1 MLSCDMKALYFWR
14 TMKQRIK
21 ELRTGLGLTQ
31 VKFAKILGVS
41 VASLRR
47 WEAGDASP
55 SPMAITRIEEVSNYT
70 TEQILQEYAKL
81 EEPVAECSDAA
92 YRVNF
97 SYKRKQHEAVW
108 MPYVINGPTD
118 QLDFYNLLLQIQENT
133 KLDIEDSIYF
143 KRVSMLKSIDGI
155 QTSQFLL
162 EQPKQNSKCW
172 SSDYGTH
179 GFHRY
184 VGRFPSHL
192 IRAIINAFGADENDI
207 ILDPFSGSGTTLVES
222 RMLGIPA
229 IGIEISPL
237 SAMISRVKSQFPLKP
252 IDGAVL
258 IDSLSKFY
266 ASKWDEFFTTFDV
279 DTFTHED
286 VLTRSGNAIAEFFNI
301 ERWFTPEALLGTSIV
316 VEYILKQ
323 TGYIKDFLTI
333 ALSAKMRSIGNVDV
347 DVVRAE
353 YRKTPRENVNVL
365 KLVKSQLQKMLK
377 GINDTLSYSSDD
389 LLSET
394 SVQVIEN
401 SVLATDLPER
411 SVSHIITSPPY
422 GVESLSYLRTHLLS
436 FRALEPILGVDP
448 YNFGENVIGSE
459 YLDDAI
465 PDVNMFKVKDVSVT
479 YLSFFSNMLSESS
492 SNKDLK
498 RITMMMKFFEDMYCL
513 IEKFSRWIKPG
524 GHVAFII
531 GNKKLGD
538 EIIPT
543 DTIIDEIFT
552 SFGFASDGSIAHKL
566 KTNNSNSRVPW
577 QERIIENEFI
587 MLYTKVIL

>member
-1 MLSCDMKALYFWR
+1 MKNC
-14 TMKQRIK
+14 IK
-21 ELRTGLGLTQ
+21 EMRTGFGLTQ
-31 VKFAKILGVS
+31 EKFAKILGVS

-47 WEAGDASP
+47 WEAGEASP
-55 SPMAITRIEEVSNYT
+55 SPMALARIEEVSKLT
-70 TEQILQEYAKL
+70 TEEILQECSAL
-81 EEPVAECSDAA
+81 DEPTTKFSDDA
-92 YRVNF
+92 YRVDF
-97 SYKRKQHEAVW
+97 FWKGKRHEAVW
-108 MPYVINGPTD
+108 MPYVINGPKD
-118 QLDFYNLLLQIQENT
+118 QLDFYNLLL
-133 KLDIEDSIYF
+133 KLQSESEFDIEAPTYF
-143 KRVSMLKSIDGI
+143 KRLSMLKSVDGVP
-155 QTSQFLL
+155 TSQYLL
-162 EQPKQNSKCW
+162 EKPRPNAKCW

-192 IRAIINAFGADENDI
+192 IRALINAFGANEDDV

-222 RMLGIPA
+222 RMLGIPSV
-229 IGIEISPL
+229 GIEISPL
-237 SAMISRVKSQFPLKP
+237 SAMISRVKSQFSITPME
-252 IDGAVL
+252 GAKI
-258 IDSLSKFY
+258 IDSLSQFY
-266 ASKWDEFFTTFDV
+266 NSKWEEFYSLHSGDSTG
-279 DTFTHED
+279 HED
-286 VLTRSGNAIAEFFNI
+286 VLNRVGNSIPEFPNI

-316 VEYILKQ
+316 VEYILCQK
-323 TGYIKDFLTI
+323 GYVKDFLTI

-353 YRKTPRENVNVL
+353 YRKTPRKNVNVL
-365 KLVKSQLQKMLK
+365 KLMKSQIQKMLK
-377 GINDTLSYSSDD
+377 GINDTISYCSDV
-389 LLSET
+389 LLDES

-401 SVLATDLPER
+401 NVLATDLPKC

-459 YLDDAI
+459 YLDGAI
-465 PDVNMFKVKDVSVT
+465 PDVNAFRVKNVSGT
-479 YLSFFSNMLSESS
+479 YLSFFSKILLVDNSS
-492 SNKDLK
+492 KDLK

-513 IEKFSRWIKPG
+513 IEKFAYWIKPN
-524 GHVAFII
+524 GHVAFVI

-552 SFGFASDGSIAHKL
+552 SFGFVSDGSIAHKL
-566 KTNNSNSRVPW
+566 KTNNSNSQVPW

-587 MLYTKVIL
+587 MLYTKVTP

>member
-1 MLSCDMKALYFWR
+1 MKALLIGGA
-14 TMKQRIK
+14 MKDRIK
-21 ELRTGLGLTQ
+21 ELRTSFGLTQ

-47 WEAGDASP
+47 WEAGDALP
-55 SPMAITRIEEVSNYT
+55 SPMAVARIEEVSRYT
-70 TEQILQEYAKL
+70 TEQILQEYATL
-81 EEPVAECSDAA
+81 EEPAVKSSDDA
-92 YRVNF
+92 YKVNF
-97 SYKRKQHEAVW
+97 FWKGKQHEAVW
-108 MPYVINGPTD
+108 MPYVINGPAD
-118 QLDFYNLLLQIQENT
+118 QLDFYNLLLKIQADSEF
-133 KLDIEDSIYF
+133 DIDDTTYF
-143 KRVSMLKSIDGI
+143 KRFSMLKSIDGV
-155 QTSQFLL
+155 QTSQYLL
-162 EQPKQNSKCW
+162 EKPSHNAKCW

-192 IRAIINAFGADENDI
+192 IRSLINAFGANENDV

-222 RMLGIPA
+222 RMSGIPA

-237 SAMISRVKSQFPLKP
+237 SAMISRVKSQFSSTP
-252 IDGAVL
+252 INGAEL
-258 IDSLSKFY
+258 IDSLSQFY
-266 ASKWDEFFTTFDV
+266 NVKWEDFYNQHSADSIN
-279 DTFTHED
+279 HQD
-286 VLTRSGNAIAEFFNI
+286 VLNRPGNAIPEFANI

-316 VEYILKQ
+316 VEYILCQK
-323 TGYIKDFLTI
+323 GYVKDFLTI

-365 KLVKSQLQKMLK
+365 KLMKSQIQKMLK
-377 GINDTLSYSSDD
+377 GINDTLSYCSNV
-389 LLSET
+389 LLDES

-401 SVLATDLPER
+401 NVLATDLPDH

-459 YLDDAI
+459 YLDGAI
-465 PDVNMFKVKDVSVT
+465 PDVNAFRVKNVSST
-479 YLSFFSNMLSESS
+479 YLSFFSKMLSTSN

-513 IEKFSRWIKPG
+513 IEKFSHWIKPN

-566 KTNNSNSRVPW
+566 KTNNSNSQVPW

-587 MLYTKVIL
+587 MLYTKETQ

>member
-1 MLSCDMKALYFWR
+1 MKD
-14 TMKQRIK
+14 RIK
-21 ELRTGLGLTQ
+21 ELRTSFGLTQ

-47 WEAGDASP
+47 WEAGDALP
-55 SPMAITRIEEVSNYT
+55 SPMAVARIEDVSRYT
-70 TEQILQEYAKL
+70 TEQILQEYATL
-81 EEPVAECSDAA
+81 EEPAVKSSEDA
-92 YRVNF
+92 YKVNF
-97 SYKRKQHEAVW
+97 FCKGKQHEAVW
-108 MPYVINGPTD
+108 MPYVINGPAD
-118 QLDFYNLLLQIQENT
+118 QLDFYNLLLKIQADSEF
-133 KLDIEDSIYF
+133 DIDDTTYF
-143 KRVSMLKSIDGI
+143 KRFSMLKSVDGV
-155 QTSQFLL
+155 QTSQYLL
-162 EQPKQNSKCW
+162 EKPSHNAKCW

-192 IRAIINAFGADENDI
+192 IRSLINAFGANENDV

-237 SAMISRVKSQFPLKP
+237 SAMISRVKSQFSSTP
-252 IDGAVL
+252 INGAEL
-258 IDSLSKFY
+258 IDSLSQFY
-266 ASKWDEFFTTFDV
+266 NMKWEDFYNQHSADSIN
-279 DTFTHED
+279 HQD
-286 VLTRSGNAIAEFFNI
+286 VLNRPGNAIPEFANI

-316 VEYILKQ
+316 VEYILCQK
-323 TGYIKDFLTI
+323 GYVKDFLTI

-365 KLVKSQLQKMLK
+365 KLMKSQIQKMLK
-377 GINDTLSYSSDD
+377 GINDTLSYCSNV
-389 LLSET
+389 LLDES

-401 SVLATDLPER
+401 NVLATDLPDH

-459 YLDDAI
+459 YLDGAI
-465 PDVNMFKVKDVSVT
+465 PDVNAFRVKNVSST
-479 YLSFFSNMLSESS
+479 YLSFFSKMLSTSN

-513 IEKFSRWIKPG
+513 IEKFSHWIKPN

-566 KTNNSNSRVPW
+566 KTNNSNSQVPW

-587 MLYTKVIL
+587 MLYTKETQ

>member
-1 MLSCDMKALYFWR
+1 MKD
-14 TMKQRIK
+14 RIK
-21 ELRTGLGLTQ
+21 ELRTSFGLTQ

-47 WEAGDASP
+47 WEAGDALP
-55 SPMAITRIEEVSNYT
+55 SPMAVARIEEVSRYT
-70 TEQILQEYAKL
+70 TEQILQEYATL
-81 EEPVAECSDAA
+81 EEPAVKSSDGA
-92 YRVNF
+92 YKVNF
-97 SYKRKQHEAVW
+97 FWKGKQHEAVW
-108 MPYVINGPTD
+108 MPYVINGPAD
-118 QLDFYNLLLQIQENT
+118 QLDFYNLLLKIQADSEF
-133 KLDIEDSIYF
+133 DIDDTTYF
-143 KRVSMLKSIDGI
+143 KRFSMLKSIDGV
-155 QTSQFLL
+155 QTSQYLL
-162 EQPKQNSKCW
+162 EKPRHNAKCW

-192 IRAIINAFGADENDI
+192 IRSLINAFGANENDV

-237 SAMISRVKSQFPLKP
+237 SAMISRVKSQFSSTP
-252 IDGAVL
+252 INGAEL
-258 IDSLSKFY
+258 IDSLSQFY
-266 ASKWDEFFTTFDV
+266 NMKWEDFYNQHSADSIN
-279 DTFTHED
+279 HQD
-286 VLTRSGNAIAEFFNI
+286 VLNRPGNAIPEFANI

-316 VEYILKQ
+316 VEYILCQK
-323 TGYIKDFLTI
+323 GYVKDFLTI

-365 KLVKSQLQKMLK
+365 KLMKSQIQKMLK
-377 GINDTLSYSSDD
+377 GINDTLSYCSNV
-389 LLSET
+389 LLDES

-401 SVLATDLPER
+401 NVLATDLPDH

-459 YLDDAI
+459 YLDGAI
-465 PDVNMFKVKDVSVT
+465 PDVNAFRVKNVSST
-479 YLSFFSNMLSESS
+479 YLSFFSKMLSTSN

-513 IEKFSRWIKPG
+513 IEKFSHWIKPN

-566 KTNNSNSRVPW
+566 KTNNSNSQVPW

-587 MLYTKVIL
+587 MLYTKETQ

>member
-1 MLSCDMKALYFWR
+1 MKD
-14 TMKQRIK
+14 RIK
-21 ELRTGLGLTQ
+21 ELRTSFGLAQ

-47 WEAGDASP
+47 WEAGDALP
-55 SPMAITRIEEVSNYT
+55 SPMAVARIEEVSRYT
-70 TEQILQEYAKL
+70 TEQILQEYATL
-81 EEPVAECSDAA
+81 EEPAVKSSDDA
-92 YRVNF
+92 YKVNF
-97 SYKRKQHEAVW
+97 FWKGKQHEAVW
-108 MPYVINGPTD
+108 MPYVINGPAD
-118 QLDFYNLLLQIQENT
+118 QLDFYNLLLKIQADSEF
-133 KLDIEDSIYF
+133 DIDDTTYF
-143 KRVSMLKSIDGI
+143 KRFSMLKSIDGV
-155 QTSQFLL
+155 QTSQYLL
-162 EQPKQNSKCW
+162 EKPSHNAKCW

-192 IRAIINAFGADENDI
+192 IRSLINAFGANENDV

-237 SAMISRVKSQFPLKP
+237 SAMISRVKSQFSSTP
-252 IDGAVL
+252 INGAEL
-258 IDSLSKFY
+258 IDSLSQFY
-266 ASKWDEFFTTFDV
+266 NVKWEDFYNQHSADSIN
-279 DTFTHED
+279 HQD
-286 VLTRSGNAIAEFFNI
+286 VLNRPGNAIPEFANI

-316 VEYILKQ
+316 VEYILCQK
-323 TGYIKDFLTI
+323 GYVKDFLTI

-365 KLVKSQLQKMLK
+365 KLMKSQIQKMLK
-377 GINDTLSYSSDD
+377 GINDTLSYCSNV
-389 LLSET
+389 LLDES

-401 SVLATDLPER
+401 NVLATDLPDH

-459 YLDDAI
+459 YLDGAI
-465 PDVNMFKVKDVSVT
+465 PDVNAFRVKNVSST
-479 YLSFFSNMLSESS
+479 YLSFFSKMLSTSN

-513 IEKFSRWIKPG
+513 IEKFSHWIKPN

-566 KTNNSNSRVPW
+566 KTNNSNSQVPW
-577 QERIIENEFI
+577 QERVIENEFI
-587 MLYTKVIL
+587 MLYTKETQ